1 LKVRIAMCHGSI
13 SSQMKLFRRKP
24 PPPRSVLFVCTA
36 NVTRSPVAELM
47 FREMAE
53 STGEVWKIAS
63 AGIRGARGL
72 PVNQVI
78 SFIMSR
84 RGRPIRRHRSQP
96 VNRKLL
102 SQYQWIVVMQE
113 AHRNAI
119 LELDGNVDERVFVLR
134 ELSCREPLD
143 NADMPDPTGK
153 DVDDYQELFDILDEE
168 MPQLFKVIRD
178 KAYEL
183 AMTYNDHE

>member
-1 LKVRIAMCHGSI
+1 
-13 SSQMKLFRRKP
+13 
-24 PPPRSVLFVCTA
+24 
-36 NVTRSPVAELM
+36 
-47 FREMAE
+47 
-53 STGEVWKIAS
+53 
-63 AGIRGARGL
+63 
-72 PVNQVI
+72 
-78 SFIMSR
+78 
-84 RGRPIRRHRSQP
+84 
-96 VNRKLL
+96 
-102 SQYQWIVVMQE
+102 MQE